1 MITEFKNY
9 GILKITILKLKSYDI
24 IHKME
29 NLKSLFFTYKVLLLH
44 RRPPYRRSVP
54 IAIGIGREESP
65 DTIEKHSG

>member
-29 NLKSLFFTYKVLLLH
+29 NLKTLFFTHKVLLLH
-44 RRPPYRRSVP
+44 RRPPYRRSDF
-54 IAIGIGREESP
+54 IGGEESP
-65 DTIEKHSG
+65 DTTEKHSG